1 MTEFK
6 LEPYSRTRRG
16 CSTIRRTEIYLTC
29 PFCAREVLT
38 YLWSL
43 CGSGKRCPC
52 GALLL
57 RTGALA
63 PEVRP

>member
-1 MTEFK
+1 MTNYK
-6 LEPYSRTRRG
+6 LEPYPQTRRG
-16 CSTIRRTEIYLTC
+16 LSSIGRTEIFLTC
-29 PFCAREVLT
+29 PFFAREVLA